1 MPHIASLLIRFKHI
15 AARLAFESLKTK
27 CTGLA
32 VITSACGYDVHG
44 FYGSSVILRLY
55 MQLTE
60 EEYMERLD
68 GVAAALRYAICVLPC
83 CL

>member
-1 MPHIASLLIRFKHI
+1 MPHIASLLIRFNHI

-32 VITSACGYDVHG
+32 VITSACVYDVHG